1 MWQVP
6 ATPPTATQEPAVGS
20 KLFELSNHLGN
31 VLATLSDKK
40 LGYDTTN
47 DGQVDYF
54 LPDVRQVSD
63 YHPFG
68 MAMNNRTFTYNLLG
82 YKYGFNGKE
91 NDKETTTQDYGM
103 RIYDPRLARFL
114 SVDPL
119 IYSYP
124 YYSSYQFAGNM
135 PIAAI
140 DLDGLEQYV
149 VIYEKNKYGKLF
161 KTSIYSLKVG
171 TDLKDQE
178 IKRVNAKKERI
189 GDPVASGNILVFE
202 SSNSNNLKDK
212 LSLVDKRNTPDSKL
226 SPQELEILKANSKL
240 INSTD
245 TRYEYPDIDKPQF
258 ASNDFLTPKFYEAS
272 KIEPLAIQGFA
283 EFNVDGFKIGNWK
296 HGREVNGKIAIS
308 YEFDDYLSDIKKDGS
323 VKTLTVT
330 LNLFSLHS
338 YSDREKENVKREYR
352 KHVSQVTG
360 ISFDKVTI
368 NGKIEKGD
376 SNKSTIKIQPKP

>member
-1 MWQVP
+1 MI
-6 ATPPTATQEPAVGS
+6 GRS
-20 KLFELSNHLGN
+20 G
-31 VLATLSDKK
+31 
-40 LGYDTTN
+40 
-47 DGQVDYF
+47 
-54 LPDVRQVSD
+54 
-63 YHPFG
+63 
-68 MAMNNRTFTYNLLG
+68 TYNLFG

-103 RIYDPRLARFL
+103 RIYDPTLGRFFL
-114 SVDPL
+114 TDPL

-189 GDPVASGNILVFE
+189 GDPVASGNILIFE
-202 SSNSNNLKDK
+202 SSNSNYLKDK

-245 TRYEYPDIDKPQF
+245 TPYEYPDIDKPQF
-258 ASNDFLTPKFYEAS
+258 ASNDFLTPKFYEAG

-360 ISFDKVTI
+360 ISYDKVTI
-368 NGKIEKGD
+368 TGKIEKGD